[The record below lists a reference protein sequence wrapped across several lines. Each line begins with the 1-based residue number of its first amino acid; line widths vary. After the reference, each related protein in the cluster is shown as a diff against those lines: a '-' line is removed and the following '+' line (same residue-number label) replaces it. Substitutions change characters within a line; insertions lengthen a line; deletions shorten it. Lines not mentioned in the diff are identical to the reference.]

1 MNRAYQIHIER
12 IQAHDLQHQNT
23 SSAYTVLQALDPDL
37 SCQLCYPGTNYH
49 WTYCTFWNWYRKEYS
64 AKSYSQQTISAHLEL
79 THSSSYNKARAA
91 AHDIVFSCRYNTP
104 LDNPKNIIQTL
115 LNKYTRYTLLPHLP
129 LDFEVTF
136 FDTYIEFQTN
146 PTTNNPYLNR
156 TPEEALGTLGSPI
169 PNQYQSSLDHFE
181 FSSIASENLID
192 QDQNI
197 TSENFSPLSLTPYN
211 KDTTQINFPPL
222 DRNRTPTPPLVNISL
237 TPPIQTPDF
246 QIFPSTPSTNTSN

>member
-23 SSAYTVLQALDPDL
+23 SSAYTVLQALDSDL
-37 SCQLCYPGTNYH
+37 SCQLCYPETNYH
-49 WTYCTFWNWYRKEYS
+49 RTYRTFWNWYRKEYS
-64 AKSYSQQTISAHLEL
+64 AKFYSQQTISAHFEL
-79 THSSSYNKARAA
+79 IHNSSYNKARAA
-91 AHDIVFSCRYNTP
+91 ARDIVFSYRYNTP

-115 LNKYTRYTLLPHLP
+115 LNKYTRYTLLPHLL
-129 LDFEVTF
+129 LDFEVTS

-146 PTTNNPYLNR
+146 STTNNPYLNR

-169 PNQYQSSLDHFE
+169 PNQYQRSLDYFE

-197 TSENFSPLSLTPYN
+197 TSENFSPPSLTPYN
-211 KDTTQINFPPL
+211 EDTTQINFPLL
-222 DRNRTPTPPLVNISL
+222 DRNRTPTPLLVNISL
-237 TPPIQTPDF
+237 TPLYKHL
-246 QIFPSTPSTNTSN
+246 IFKFFLLLLL

>member
-1 MNRAYQIHIER
+1 M
-12 IQAHDLQHQNT
+12 
-23 SSAYTVLQALDPDL
+23 
-37 SCQLCYPGTNYH
+37 
-49 WTYCTFWNWYRKEYS
+49 
-64 AKSYSQQTISAHLEL
+64 
-79 THSSSYNKARAA
+79 THSSSYNIARAA
-91 AHDIVFSCRYNTP
+91 AHDIVFSCQYNTP

-129 LDFEVTF
+129 LDFEVTS

-197 TSENFSPLSLTPYN
+197 TSENFSSPSLTSYN
-211 KDTTQINFPPL
+211 EDTTQIYFPPL
-222 DRNRTPTPPLVNISL
+222 DRN
-237 TPPIQTPDF
+237 
-246 QIFPSTPSTNTSN
+246 